1 MQYRREISKVPIVV
15 KYELL
20 KQVRRFR
27 LYGLMLAGS
36 LVTFAG
42 IVIAT
47 VLGSSLGPITAL
59 TFVYLAVSAGG
70 NLFGLTAFVVIAG
83 VFFSGDAISSEFE
96 YKTGYLMFVNP
107 IKRTTLLMGKY
118 FSSCIACIL
127 MITIPYLVVSFGVIL
142 IFGEFP
148 SEILLSYLLAVLYA
162 CSVSALTFVFSSLFK
177 GSMGAT
183 VLPFLLFYLIF
194 PIISSLIMLGDIE
207 PFVFLNY
214 GGNIVYNVLLN
225 PYPPNK
231 ISIPFGSGG
240 ISITIT
246 EYYAGLPEGIII
258 MLSYLIV
265 SLILSAILIKRRQM
279 A

>member
-1 MQYRREISKVPIVV
+1 
-15 KYELL
+15 
-20 KQVRRFR
+20 
-27 LYGLMLAGS
+27 
-36 LVTFAG
+36 
-42 IVIAT
+42 
-47 VLGSSLGPITAL
+47 
-59 TFVYLAVSAGG
+59 
-70 NLFGLTAFVVIAG
+70 
-83 VFFSGDAISSEFE
+83 
-96 YKTGYLMFVNP
+96 
-107 IKRTTLLMGKY
+107 
-118 FSSCIACIL
+118 
-127 MITIPYLVVSFGVIL
+127 
-142 IFGEFP
+142 
-148 SEILLSYLLAVLYA
+148 
-162 CSVSALTFVFSSLFK
+162 
-177 GSMGAT
+177 
-183 VLPFLLFYLIF
+183 
-194 PIISSLIMLGDIE
+194 MLGDIE